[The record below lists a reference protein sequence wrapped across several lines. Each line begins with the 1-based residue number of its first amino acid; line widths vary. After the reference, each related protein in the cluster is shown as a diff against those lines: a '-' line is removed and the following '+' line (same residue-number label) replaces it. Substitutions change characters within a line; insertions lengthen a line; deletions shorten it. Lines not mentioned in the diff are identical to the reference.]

1 MIDWGRFEFLPGW
14 AEARD
19 RRRQERESRSE
30 WASRDA
36 VFFAAIAARAS
47 YSMSW
52 GVLGL
57 IGSAGSSLGS
67 RTFSAVQDIF
77 FVVPLLAAAGV
88 SLLAGLAFVLKA
100 ARLQV
105 ELWEAAVRRAG
116 RVARQPMV

>member
-19 RRRQERESRSE
+19 RRRQERESRIE

-36 VFFAAIAARAS
+36 IFFAAIAARAS

-77 FVVPLLAAAGV
+77 FVVPLLAAAGASPVAELAV
-88 SLLAGLAFVLKA
+88 SLTGARHRAVPSGSALPA
-100 ARLQV
+100 AR
-105 ELWEAAVRRAG
+105 RASP
-116 RVARQPMV
+116 QPM